1 MQGCIVPP
9 KSNKLIACVQDVA
22 KTCVLDS
29 LKTVKLFLSF
39 QRILSIWNRFQPV
52 LQGKP
57 LEQVRIPCR
66 LARRAICSTV
76 LLFRKLLLCVHVQN
90 RHTLDPPVRRGIM
103 LERRSVLIAF
113 ALPSV
118 RGTTACHLAIC
129 RGTFPHLPTVRCSG
143 LNFPFGLVRSRAYTL
158 PPD

>member
-113 ALPSV
+113 VLLHFLPFGE
-118 RGTTACHLAIC
+118 RPLAIW
-129 RGTFPHLPTVRCSG
+129 RFVGELFRTFRPCVVR
-143 LNFPFGLVRSRAYTL
+143 V
-158 PPD
+158 